1 MTDARTAYIRDLF
14 GHEDALLKKINTT
27 DDLIHIRAEDAR
39 ILEFLIKS
47 CGIKTIIE
55 VGTLA
60 GYSAIRMARA
70 LPDDGHLYTL
80 EQDKTRAERAS
91 AHIKQA
97 GLDKKNNPH
106 SRRRAGK
113 SENPFRLFR
122 HDFY

>member
-27 DDLIHIRAEDAR
+27 DDLINIRAEDAR

-80 EQDKTRAERAS
+80 EQDKTRAERADQEGDV
-91 AHIKQA
+91 HRPPQPP
-97 GLDKKNNPH
+97 G
-106 SRRRAGK
+106 
-113 SENPFRLFR
+113 
-122 HDFY
+122 